1 MFKRKLITLIL
12 ISLIIE
18 SLTIIKP
25 LINSTA
31 SYNLPCTCDDEFNS
45 FYTDDDSSNSKYIDI
60 FWTESNIKLLNENE
74 RKILDDIK
82 NRMITN
88 NRLGK
93 EDIEQMSTLKDVVFK
108 NKLTEDEF
116 TDFKEIIE
124 KKRSREKLTT
134 EEVVRLK
141 SYFNSIQ

>member
-1 MFKRKLITLIL
+1 MFKKKVTNLVLVYL
-12 ISLIIE
+12 LIE
-18 SLTIIKP
+18 SFNMVNPIINP
-25 LINSTA
+25 NA

-45 FYTDDDSSNSKYIDI
+45 FYSDDDSNTKYIDI
-60 FWTESNIKLLNENE
+60 FWTENNIRLLNEDE
-74 RKILDDIK
+74 RKILDDIQ

-88 NRLGK
+88 NRLDK

-124 KKRSREKLTT
+124 KKRNREKLTT
-134 EEVVRLK
+134 QEVIRLK

>member
-1 MFKRKLITLIL
+1 MFKKKVTNLVLVYL
-12 ISLIIE
+12 LIE
-18 SLTIIKP
+18 SFNMFNPIINP
-25 LINSTA
+25 NA

-45 FYTDDDSSNSKYIDI
+45 FYSDDDSNTKYIDI
-60 FWTESNIKLLNENE
+60 FWTENNIRLLNEDE
-74 RKILDDIK
+74 RKILDDIQ

-88 NRLGK
+88 NRLDK

-124 KKRSREKLTT
+124 KKRNREKLTT
-134 EEVVRLK
+134 QEVIRLK

>member
-1 MFKRKLITLIL
+1 MFKRKLIALIL

-31 SYNLPCTCDDEFNS
+31 SYNLPCTCDNEFNS
-45 FYTDDDSSNSKYIDI
+45 FYTDDDSSNSKFIDI

-74 RKILDDIK
+74 RKILDDIQ

-93 EDIEQMSTLKDVVFK
+93 EDIEQMSTLKDVIFK
-108 NKLTEDEF
+108 NKLTED
-116 TDFKEIIE
+116 
-124 KKRSREKLTT
+124 
-134 EEVVRLK
+134 
-141 SYFNSIQ
+141 

>member
-74 RKILDDIK
+74 RKILDDIQ

-108 NKLTEDEF
+108 NKLTENEF

-124 KKRSREKLTT
+124 KKRSREKLNT